1 MWNLNNYLALYL
13 IYSGQFLMKIFIAIF
28 SIFCFSIAFANDNQ
42 ADTDNPIIVEMPTDY
57 LEFANVIGLLKPEEI
72 VGLIG
77 EPAKKLD
84 LKMKS
89 SNEVIASSWYY
100 HNLNTD
106 ENGNYFPTTELDII
120 DGYVESVVFLNDVD
134 ENSNFEGQKFDTKNP
149 DSLF

>member
-1 MWNLNNYLALYL
+1 
-13 IYSGQFLMKIFIAIF
+13 MKILISLL
-28 SIFCFSIAFANDNQ
+28 SIFCIFFAHADEQQ
-42 ADTDNPIIVEMPTDY
+42 ADVENPIIEEMPTDY

-72 VGLIG
+72 IGLIG

-106 ENGNYFPTTELDII
+106 GNGNYFPTTELDII

-134 ENSNFEGQKFDTKNP
+134 ENSNFEGKKFDTKKP

>member
-1 MWNLNNYLALYL
+1 
-13 IYSGQFLMKIFIAIF
+13 MKIIISLL
-28 SIFCFSIAFANDNQ
+28 SIFFISFVQ
-42 ADTDNPIIVEMPTDY
+42 ADERQADVENPIIEEMPTDY

-72 VGLIG
+72 IGLIG

-100 HNLNTD
+100 HNINTD
-106 ENGNYFPTTELDII
+106 GNGNYFPTTELDII

-134 ENSNFEGQKFDTKNP
+134 ENSNFEGKKFDTKQP

>member
-1 MWNLNNYLALYL
+1 
-13 IYSGQFLMKIFIAIF
+13 MKFFITML
-28 SIFCFSIAFANDNQ
+28 SIFWLSFSH
-42 ADTDNPIIVEMPTDY
+42 ADDYVTEKENPIIDEIPTDY
-57 LEFANVIGLLKPEEI
+57 LEFADVIGLLTPEEI
-72 VGLIG
+72 IELIG

-106 ENGNYFPTTELDII
+106 ENGNYFPTTELVII
-120 DGYVESVVFLNDVD
+120 DGYVESVVFLNNVD
-134 ENSNFEGQKFDTKNP
+134 ENSNFEGKKFDTKRP

>member
-1 MWNLNNYLALYL
+1 
-13 IYSGQFLMKIFIAIF
+13 MKIIISLL
-28 SIFCFSIAFANDNQ
+28 SIFFISLAHADEQQ
-42 ADTDNPIIVEMPTDY
+42 ADVENPIIGEMPTDY

-72 VGLIG
+72 IGLIG

-106 ENGNYFPTTELDII
+106 GNGNYFPTTELDII

-134 ENSNFEGQKFDTKNP
+134 ENSNFEGKKFDTKKP

>member
-1 MWNLNNYLALYL
+1 
-13 IYSGQFLMKIFIAIF
+13 MKLLLTIF
-28 SIFCFSIAFANDNQ
+28 SIFYLSTTFADHHKS
-42 ADTDNPIIVEMPTDY
+42 DKDNPIIDEMPTDY
-57 LEFANVIGLLKPEEI
+57 IEFANVIGLLTPEEI

-77 EPAKKLD
+77 EPTKKLN

-120 DGYVESVVFLNDVD
+120 DGYVESVVFLNNVD
-134 ENSNFEGQKFDTKNP
+134 ANSNFEGQKFDTKRP
-149 DSLF
+149 DSSF

>member
-1 MWNLNNYLALYL
+1 
-13 IYSGQFLMKIFIAIF
+13 MKIIISLL
-28 SIFCFSIAFANDNQ
+28 SIFFYSFVH
-42 ADTDNPIIVEMPTDY
+42 ADEQKADVENPIIEEMPTDY

-72 VGLIG
+72 IGLIG

-106 ENGNYFPTTELDII
+106 GNGNYFPTTELDII

-134 ENSNFEGQKFDTKNP
+134 ENSNFEGKKFDTKKP
-149 DSLF
+149 DNLF

>member
-1 MWNLNNYLALYL
+1 
-13 IYSGQFLMKIFIAIF
+13 MKIIVFLL
-28 SIFCFSIAFANDNQ
+28 SIFCISFAH
-42 ADTDNPIIVEMPTDY
+42 ADDQKANVENPIIEEMPTDY

-72 VGLIG
+72 IGLIG

-100 HNLNTD
+100 HSLNTD
-106 ENGNYFPTTELDII
+106 GNGNYFPTTELDII

-134 ENSNFEGQKFDTKNP
+134 ENSNFEGKKFDTKQP

>member
-1 MWNLNNYLALYL
+1 
-13 IYSGQFLMKIFIAIF
+13 MKILIF
-28 SIFCFSIAFANDNQ
+28 LLSIFYISFAH
-42 ADTDNPIIVEMPTDY
+42 ADEQKADVENPIIEEMPTDY

-72 VGLIG
+72 IGLIG

-106 ENGNYFPTTELDII
+106 GNGNYFPTTELDII

-134 ENSNFEGQKFDTKNP
+134 ENSNFEGKKFDTKKPN
-149 DSLF
+149 SLF

>member
-1 MWNLNNYLALYL
+1 
-13 IYSGQFLMKIFIAIF
+13 MKIIISLL
-28 SIFCFSIAFANDNQ
+28 SIFFISFANADEQQ
-42 ADTDNPIIVEMPTDY
+42 ADTENPIIEEMPTDY

-72 VGLIG
+72 IGLIG

-106 ENGNYFPTTELDII
+106 GNGNYFPTTELDII

-134 ENSNFEGQKFDTKNP
+134 ENSNFEGKKFDTKKP

>member
-1 MWNLNNYLALYL
+1 
-13 IYSGQFLMKIFIAIF
+13 MKTFIAIF
-28 SIFCFSIAFANDNQ
+28 SFFCISFAY
-42 ADTDNPIIVEMPTDY
+42 ADDLQPDTENPIIEEMPTDY

-72 VGLIG
+72 IGLIG

-106 ENGNYFPTTELDII
+106 GNGNYFPTTELDII

-134 ENSNFEGQKFDTKNP
+134 ENSNFEGKKFDTKKP

>member
-1 MWNLNNYLALYL
+1 
-13 IYSGQFLMKIFIAIF
+13 MKFFITML
-28 SIFCFSIAFANDNQ
+28 SIFWLSFSH
-42 ADTDNPIIVEMPTDY
+42 ADDYVTEIENPIIDEIPTDY
-57 LEFANVIGLLKPEEI
+57 LEFADVIGLLTPEEI
-72 VGLIG
+72 IELIG

-106 ENGNYFPTTELDII
+106 ENGNYFPTTELVII
-120 DGYVESVVFLNDVD
+120 DGYVESVVFLNNVD
-134 ENSNFEGQKFDTKNP
+134 ENSNFEGKKFDTKRP

>member
-1 MWNLNNYLALYL
+1 
-13 IYSGQFLMKIFIAIF
+13 MKIIISLL
-28 SIFCFSIAFANDNQ
+28 SIFCISFVQ
-42 ADTDNPIIVEMPTDY
+42 ADERKADVENPIIEEMPTDY

-72 VGLIG
+72 IGLIG

-106 ENGNYFPTTELDII
+106 GNGNYFPTTELDII

-134 ENSNFEGQKFDTKNP
+134 ENSNFEGKKFDTKQP

>member
-1 MWNLNNYLALYL
+1 
-13 IYSGQFLMKIFIAIF
+13 MKIIISLL
-28 SIFCFSIAFANDNQ
+28 SIFCIYFVQ
-42 ADTDNPIIVEMPTDY
+42 ADERQADVENQIIEEMPTDY

-72 VGLIG
+72 IGLIG

-106 ENGNYFPTTELDII
+106 GNGNYFPTTELDII

-134 ENSNFEGQKFDTKNP
+134 ENSNFEGKKFDTKKS

>member
-1 MWNLNNYLALYL
+1 
-13 IYSGQFLMKIFIAIF
+13 MKIFITIF
-28 SIFCFSIAFANDNQ
+28 SFFCFSVAFANEHQ
-42 ADTDNPIIVEMPTDY
+42 ADHENKIIEEMPTDY

-106 ENGNYFPTTELDII
+106 ENGKYFPTTELDII
-120 DGYVESVVFLNDVD
+120 DGYVESVVFLNNVD
-134 ENSNFEGQKFDTKNP
+134 ESSNFEGKKFDTKRP

>member
-1 MWNLNNYLALYL
+1 
-13 IYSGQFLMKIFIAIF
+13 MKIIISLL
-28 SIFCFSIAFANDNQ
+28 SIFCISFANADEQQ
-42 ADTDNPIIVEMPTDY
+42 ADVENPIIEEMPTDY

-72 VGLIG
+72 IGLIG

-106 ENGNYFPTTELDII
+106 GNGNYFPTTELDII

-134 ENSNFEGQKFDTKNP
+134 ENSNFEGKKFDTKQP

>member
-1 MWNLNNYLALYL
+1 
-13 IYSGQFLMKIFIAIF
+13 MKIIIPLL
-28 SIFCFSIAFANDNQ
+28 SIFFISFAHADEQQ
-42 ADTDNPIIVEMPTDY
+42 ADVENPIIEEMPTDY

-72 VGLIG
+72 IGLIG

-106 ENGNYFPTTELDII
+106 GNGNYFPTTELDII

-134 ENSNFEGQKFDTKNP
+134 ENSNFEGKKFDTKQP

>member
-1 MWNLNNYLALYL
+1 
-13 IYSGQFLMKIFIAIF
+13 MKFFITML
-28 SIFCFSIAFANDNQ
+28 SIFWLSFSH
-42 ADTDNPIIVEMPTDY
+42 ADDYVTEKENPIIDEIPTDY
-57 LEFANVIGLLKPEEI
+57 LEFADVIGLLTPEEI
-72 VGLIG
+72 IELIG

-106 ENGNYFPTTELDII
+106 ENGNFFPTTELDII
-120 DGYVESVVFLNDVD
+120 DGYVESVVFLNNVD
-134 ENSNFEGQKFDTKNP
+134 ENSNFEGKKFDTKRP

>member
-1 MWNLNNYLALYL
+1 
-13 IYSGQFLMKIFIAIF
+13 MKIFIALL
-28 SIFCFSIAFANDNQ
+28 SIFCFSFTFANDNEASD
-42 ADTDNPIIVEMPTDY
+42 ADANILIIDEMPTDY

-106 ENGNYFPTTELDII
+106 GNGNYFPTTELDII

-149 DSLF
+149 ESLF

>member
-1 MWNLNNYLALYL
+1 MKNIISL
-13 IYSGQFLMKIFIAIF
+13 I
-28 SIFCFSIAFANDNQ
+28 SIFFISFAH
-42 ADTDNPIIVEMPTDY
+42 ADEQKVDVENPIIEEMPTDY

-72 VGLIG
+72 IGLIG

-106 ENGNYFPTTELDII
+106 GNGNYFPTTELDII

-134 ENSNFEGQKFDTKNP
+134 ENSNFEGKKFDTKKP

>member
-1 MWNLNNYLALYL
+1 
-13 IYSGQFLMKIFIAIF
+13 MKIIISLL
-28 SIFCFSIAFANDNQ
+28 SIFCISLANADELQ
-42 ADTDNPIIVEMPTDY
+42 ADVENPIIEEMPTDY

-72 VGLIG
+72 IGLIG

-106 ENGNYFPTTELDII
+106 GNGNYFPTTELDII

-134 ENSNFEGQKFDTKNP
+134 ENSNFEGKKFDTKKP

>member
-1 MWNLNNYLALYL
+1 
-13 IYSGQFLMKIFIAIF
+13 MKIFIALF
-28 SIFCFSIAFANDNQ
+28 SIFCVSTALANDNEA
-42 ADTDNPIIVEMPTDY
+42 ADADVNNLIIEEMPTDY

-89 SNEVIASSWYY
+89 SNEIIASSWYY

-106 ENGNYFPTTELDII
+106 GNGKYFPTTELDII

-134 ENSNFEGQKFDTKNP
+134 ENSNFEGQKFDTKSP

>member
-1 MWNLNNYLALYL
+1 
-13 IYSGQFLMKIFIAIF
+13 MKTFIAIF
-28 SIFCFSIAFANDNQ
+28 SFFCISFAY
-42 ADTDNPIIVEMPTDY
+42 ADDHQPETENPIIEEMPTDY

-72 VGLIG
+72 IGLIG

-89 SNEVIASSWYY
+89 SNEVIASSLYY

-106 ENGNYFPTTELDII
+106 GNGNYFPTTELDII

-134 ENSNFEGQKFDTKNP
+134 ENSNFEGKKFDTKQP

>member
-1 MWNLNNYLALYL
+1 
-13 IYSGQFLMKIFIAIF
+13 MKIIISLLSILFI
-28 SIFCFSIAFANDNQ
+28 SFAHADEQQ
-42 ADTDNPIIVEMPTDY
+42 ADVENPIIEEMPTDY

-72 VGLIG
+72 IGLIG

-106 ENGNYFPTTELDII
+106 GNGNYFPTTELDII

-134 ENSNFEGQKFDTKNP
+134 ENSNFEGKKFDTKKP

>member
-1 MWNLNNYLALYL
+1 
-13 IYSGQFLMKIFIAIF
+13 MKILISLL
-28 SIFCFSIAFANDNQ
+28 SIFYISFAN
-42 ADTDNPIIVEMPTDY
+42 ADEQMADVENPIIEEMPTDY

-72 VGLIG
+72 IGLIG

-106 ENGNYFPTTELDII
+106 GNGNYFPTTELDII

-134 ENSNFEGQKFDTKNP
+134 ENSNFEGKKFDTKKP

>member
-1 MWNLNNYLALYL
+1 
-13 IYSGQFLMKIFIAIF
+13 MKFFITML
-28 SIFCFSIAFANDNQ
+28 SIFWLSFSH
-42 ADTDNPIIVEMPTDY
+42 ADDYVTEKENPIIDEIPTDY
-57 LEFANVIGLLKPEEI
+57 LEFADVIGLLTPEEI
-72 VGLIG
+72 IELIG

-120 DGYVESVVFLNDVD
+120 DGYVESVVF
-134 ENSNFEGQKFDTKNP
+134 
-149 DSLF
+149 

>member
-1 MWNLNNYLALYL
+1 
-13 IYSGQFLMKIFIAIF
+13 MKFFITML
-28 SIFCFSIAFANDNQ
+28 SIFWLSFSH
-42 ADTDNPIIVEMPTDY
+42 ADDYPTEKENPIIDEIPTDY
-57 LEFANVIGLLKPEEI
+57 LEFADVIGLLTPEEI
-72 VGLIG
+72 IELIG

-120 DGYVESVVFLNDVD
+120 DGYVESVVFLNNVD
-134 ENSNFEGQKFDTKNP
+134 ENSNFEGKKFDTKRP

>member
-1 MWNLNNYLALYL
+1 
-13 IYSGQFLMKIFIAIF
+13 MKIFIALF
-28 SIFCFSIAFANDNQ
+28 SIFCFSSTFANDNEA
-42 ADTDNPIIVEMPTDY
+42 ADADVDANTLIIDEMPTDY

-89 SNEVIASSWYY
+89 SNEIIASSWYY

-106 ENGNYFPTTELDII
+106 GNGNYFPTTELDII

>member
-1 MWNLNNYLALYL
+1 
-13 IYSGQFLMKIFIAIF
+13 MKIIISLL
-28 SIFCFSIAFANDNQ
+28 SIFFISFAIADEQQ
-42 ADTDNPIIVEMPTDY
+42 ADTENPIIEEMPTDY

-72 VGLIG
+72 IGLIG

-106 ENGNYFPTTELDII
+106 GNGNYFPTTELDII

-134 ENSNFEGQKFDTKNP
+134 ENSNFEGKKFDTKKP

>member
-1 MWNLNNYLALYL
+1 
-13 IYSGQFLMKIFIAIF
+13 MKILISLL
-28 SIFCFSIAFANDNQ
+28 SIFCIFFAHADEQQ
-42 ADTDNPIIVEMPTDY
+42 ADIENPIVEEMPTDY

-72 VGLIG
+72 IGLIG

-89 SNEVIASSWYY
+89 TNEVIASSWYY

-106 ENGNYFPTTELDII
+106 GNGNYFPTTELDII

-134 ENSNFEGQKFDTKNP
+134 ENSNFEGKKFDTKQS

>member
-1 MWNLNNYLALYL
+1 
-13 IYSGQFLMKIFIAIF
+13 MKILISLL
-28 SIFCFSIAFANDNQ
+28 SIFCISFVQ
-42 ADTDNPIIVEMPTDY
+42 ADERQADVENPIIEEMPTDY

-72 VGLIG
+72 IGLIG

-106 ENGNYFPTTELDII
+106 GNGNYFPTTELDII

-134 ENSNFEGQKFDTKNP
+134 ENSNFEGKKFDTKKP

>member
-1 MWNLNNYLALYL
+1 
-13 IYSGQFLMKIFIAIF
+13 MKFFITML
-28 SIFCFSIAFANDNQ
+28 SIFWLSFSH
-42 ADTDNPIIVEMPTDY
+42 ADDYVTEKENPIIDEIPTDY
-57 LEFANVIGLLKPEEI
+57 LEFADVIGLLTPEEI
-72 VGLIG
+72 IELIG
-77 EPAKKLD
+77 EPAKKLG

-120 DGYVESVVFLNDVD
+120 DGYVESVVFLNNVD
-134 ENSNFEGQKFDTKNP
+134 ENSNFEGKKFDTKRP

>member
-1 MWNLNNYLALYL
+1 
-13 IYSGQFLMKIFIAIF
+13 MKFFITML
-28 SIFCFSIAFANDNQ
+28 SIFWLSFSH
-42 ADTDNPIIVEMPTDY
+42 ADDYVTEKENPIIDEIPTDY
-57 LEFANVIGLLKPEEI
+57 LEFADVIGLITPEEI
-72 VGLIG
+72 IELIG

-120 DGYVESVVFLNDVD
+120 DGYVESVVFLNNVD
-134 ENSNFEGQKFDTKNP
+134 ENSNFEGKKFDTKRP

>member
-1 MWNLNNYLALYL
+1 
-13 IYSGQFLMKIFIAIF
+13 MKNIISLL
-28 SIFCFSIAFANDNQ
+28 SIFFISFVH
-42 ADTDNPIIVEMPTDY
+42 ADEQKADVENPIIEEMPTDY

-72 VGLIG
+72 IGLIG

-106 ENGNYFPTTELDII
+106 GNGNYFPTTELDII

-134 ENSNFEGQKFDTKNP
+134 ENSNFEGKKFDTKKP

>member
-1 MWNLNNYLALYL
+1 
-13 IYSGQFLMKIFIAIF
+13 MKIFIALF
-28 SIFCFSIAFANDNQ
+28 SIFCFSSTFANDNEA
-42 ADTDNPIIVEMPTDY
+42 ADADANILIIDEMPTDY

-72 VGLIG
+72 VELIG

-89 SNEVIASSWYY
+89 SNEIIASSWYY

-134 ENSNFEGQKFDTKNP
+134 ENSNFEGQKFDTKSP